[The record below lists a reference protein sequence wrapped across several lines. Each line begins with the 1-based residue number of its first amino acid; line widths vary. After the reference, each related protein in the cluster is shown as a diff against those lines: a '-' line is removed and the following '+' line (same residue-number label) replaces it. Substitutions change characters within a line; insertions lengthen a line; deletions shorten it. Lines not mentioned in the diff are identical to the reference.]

1 MKKFLN
7 YGLALLAVALASPV
21 FVACDDDDD
30 SDSGKYRLTVNLS
43 YPEGVTR
50 SEISDLQLVIA
61 KDNVGD
67 TIKLA
72 ENVSNYATKLKMGSY
87 TVSAKG
93 TLANAENAFIGGSQV
108 IYLDKE
114 TELALPMAIS
124 YGKLQLS
131 ITAILPEGL
140 SAENITNGKLTI
152 TDETNK
158 DTTITLGN
166 ELSYTG
172 EFERGDYNVAF
183 EAEVNSDQAI
193 KDVVLGYT
201 SVTLLSS
208 QDIQIQLTTKGGT
221 SPLIFKEIFCAGGKA
236 GYTQDTYFEIVNNS
250 DEVQYLDQLV
260 MLYGSAAQKAPNA
273 WQASGVTDIYHQAQ
287 GPVVAFPG
295 SGKDYPIQPGQS
307 VVIANDATNHQ
318 EADPDG
324 IHSDLSKADWEIYL
338 EYSRMGDT
346 DYEAPNLSPIY
357 YNNAYMRAFALGF
370 FNGAYILAKL
380 PVTPEAYAA
389 DSTSYSTTP
398 GTTSATLYMG
408 IASKYV
414 LDAVEAWDR
423 DDAEHYPYFL
433 PKDDAHAVWAP
444 VGFEGK
450 ALRRKVAKIE
460 NGRVYYKDTNNS
472 SEDFLTDQP
481 QTPGIAP
488 TAVDK

>member
-30 SDSGKYRLTVNLS
+30 VKTYDLTVELVL
-43 YPEGVTR
+43 PEGVT
-50 SEISDLQLVIA
+50 SLTDLEV
-61 KDNVGD
+61 K
-67 TIKLA
+67 
-72 ENVSNYATKLKMGSY
+72 ATKGTATTNIIMNSVTGTVNLPQGSY
-87 TVSAKG
+87 DITVKGAVAEDVTAKVQG
-93 TLANAENAFIGGSQV
+93 TAKVDLYEN
-108 IYLDKE
+108 
-114 TELALPMAIS
+114 
-124 YGKLQLS
+124 
-131 ITAILPEGL
+131 
-140 SAENITNGKLTI
+140 
-152 TDETNK
+152 
-158 DTTITLGN
+158 
-166 ELSYTG
+166 
-172 EFERGDYNVAF
+172 
-183 EAEVNSDQAI
+183 
-193 KDVVLGYT
+193 T
-201 SVTLLSS
+201 SVKVKLDL
-208 QDIQIQLTTKGGT
+208 IYE
-221 SPLIFKEIFCAGGKA
+221 SPLLFKEIFCAGGKA

-346 DYEAPNLSPIY
+346 DYEAPNLSPIF

-472 SEDFLTDQP
+472 AEDFLTDQP

>member
-30 SDSGKYRLTVNLS
+30 VKTYDLTVELVL
-43 YPEGVTR
+43 PEGVT
-50 SEISDLQLVIA
+50 SLTDLEV
-61 KDNVGD
+61 K
-67 TIKLA
+67 
-72 ENVSNYATKLKMGSY
+72 ATKGTATTNIIMNSVTGTVNLPQGSY
-87 TVSAKG
+87 DITVKGAVAEDVTAKVQG
-93 TLANAENAFIGGSQV
+93 TAKVDLYEN
-108 IYLDKE
+108 
-114 TELALPMAIS
+114 
-124 YGKLQLS
+124 
-131 ITAILPEGL
+131 
-140 SAENITNGKLTI
+140 
-152 TDETNK
+152 
-158 DTTITLGN
+158 
-166 ELSYTG
+166 
-172 EFERGDYNVAF
+172 
-183 EAEVNSDQAI
+183 
-193 KDVVLGYT
+193 T
-201 SVTLLSS
+201 SVKVKLDL
-208 QDIQIQLTTKGGT
+208 IYE
-221 SPLIFKEIFCAGGKA
+221 SPLLFKEIFCAGGKA

-318 EADPDG
+318 TADPDG

-346 DYEAPNLSPIY
+346 DYEAPNLSPIF

-380 PVTPEAYAA
+380 PVTPEEYAA

>member
-30 SDSGKYRLTVNLS
+30 VKTYDLTVELVL
-43 YPEGVTR
+43 PEGVT
-50 SEISDLQLVIA
+50 SLTDLEV
-61 KDNVGD
+61 K
-67 TIKLA
+67 
-72 ENVSNYATKLKMGSY
+72 ATKGTATTNIIMNSVTGTVNLPQGSY
-87 TVSAKG
+87 DITVKGAVAEDVTAKVQG
-93 TLANAENAFIGGSQV
+93 TAKVDLYEN
-108 IYLDKE
+108 
-114 TELALPMAIS
+114 
-124 YGKLQLS
+124 
-131 ITAILPEGL
+131 
-140 SAENITNGKLTI
+140 
-152 TDETNK
+152 
-158 DTTITLGN
+158 
-166 ELSYTG
+166 
-172 EFERGDYNVAF
+172 
-183 EAEVNSDQAI
+183 
-193 KDVVLGYT
+193 T
-201 SVTLLSS
+201 SVKVKLDL
-208 QDIQIQLTTKGGT
+208 IYE
-221 SPLIFKEIFCAGGKA
+221 SPLLFKEIFCAGGKA

-273 WQASGVTDIYHQAQ
+273 WQASGVTDIYYQAQ

-346 DYEAPNLSPIY
+346 DYEAPNLSPIF

-370 FNGAYILAKL
+370 FNGAYVLAKL

-433 PKDDAHAVWAP
+433 PKDDAHAVLAP

-472 SEDFLTDQP
+472 AEDFLTDQP

>member
-30 SDSGKYRLTVNLS
+30 VKTYDLTVELVL
-43 YPEGVTR
+43 PEGVT
-50 SEISDLQLVIA
+50 SLTDLEV
-61 KDNVGD
+61 K
-67 TIKLA
+67 
-72 ENVSNYATKLKMGSY
+72 ATKGTATTNIIMNSVTGTVNLPQGSY
-87 TVSAKG
+87 DITVKGAVAEDVTAKVQG
-93 TLANAENAFIGGSQV
+93 TAKVDLYEN
-108 IYLDKE
+108 
-114 TELALPMAIS
+114 
-124 YGKLQLS
+124 
-131 ITAILPEGL
+131 
-140 SAENITNGKLTI
+140 
-152 TDETNK
+152 
-158 DTTITLGN
+158 
-166 ELSYTG
+166 
-172 EFERGDYNVAF
+172 
-183 EAEVNSDQAI
+183 
-193 KDVVLGYT
+193 T
-201 SVTLLSS
+201 SVMVKLDL
-208 QDIQIQLTTKGGT
+208 IYE
-221 SPLIFKEIFCAGGKA
+221 SPLLFKEIFCAGGKA

-318 EADPDG
+318 TADPDG

-346 DYEAPNLSPIY
+346 DYEAPNLSAIF

-408 IASKYV
+408 IPSKYV

-472 SEDFLTDQP
+472 AEDFLTDQP

>member
-30 SDSGKYRLTVNLS
+30 VKTYDLTVELVL
-43 YPEGVTR
+43 PEGVT
-50 SEISDLQLVIA
+50 SLTDLEV
-61 KDNVGD
+61 K
-67 TIKLA
+67 
-72 ENVSNYATKLKMGSY
+72 ATKGTATTNIIMNSVTGTVNLPQGSY
-87 TVSAKG
+87 DITVKGAVAEDVTAKVQG
-93 TLANAENAFIGGSQV
+93 TAKVDLYEN
-108 IYLDKE
+108 
-114 TELALPMAIS
+114 
-124 YGKLQLS
+124 
-131 ITAILPEGL
+131 
-140 SAENITNGKLTI
+140 
-152 TDETNK
+152 
-158 DTTITLGN
+158 
-166 ELSYTG
+166 
-172 EFERGDYNVAF
+172 
-183 EAEVNSDQAI
+183 
-193 KDVVLGYT
+193 T
-201 SVTLLSS
+201 SVKVKLDL
-208 QDIQIQLTTKGGT
+208 IYE
-221 SPLIFKEIFCAGGKA
+221 SPLLFKEIFCAGGKA

-273 WQASGVTDIYHQAQ
+273 WQASGVTDIYYQSQ
-287 GPVVAFPG
+287 GSVVAFPG

-346 DYEAPNLSPIY
+346 DYEAPNLSPIF

-472 SEDFLTDQP
+472 AEDFLTDQP

>member
-30 SDSGKYRLTVNLS
+30 VKTYDLTVELVL
-43 YPEGVTR
+43 PEGVT
-50 SEISDLQLVIA
+50 SLTDLEV
-61 KDNVGD
+61 K
-67 TIKLA
+67 
-72 ENVSNYATKLKMGSY
+72 ATKGTATTNIIMNSVTGTVNLPQGSY
-87 TVSAKG
+87 DITVKGAVAEDVTAKVQG
-93 TLANAENAFIGGSQV
+93 TAKVDLYEN
-108 IYLDKE
+108 
-114 TELALPMAIS
+114 
-124 YGKLQLS
+124 
-131 ITAILPEGL
+131 
-140 SAENITNGKLTI
+140 
-152 TDETNK
+152 
-158 DTTITLGN
+158 
-166 ELSYTG
+166 
-172 EFERGDYNVAF
+172 
-183 EAEVNSDQAI
+183 
-193 KDVVLGYT
+193 T
-201 SVTLLSS
+201 SVKVKLDL
-208 QDIQIQLTTKGGT
+208 IYE
-221 SPLIFKEIFCAGGKA
+221 SPLLFKEIFCAGGKA

-273 WQASGVTDIYHQAQ
+273 WQASGVTDIYYQSQ
-287 GPVVAFPG
+287 GSVVAFPG

-318 EADPDG
+318 TADPDG

-346 DYEAPNLSPIY
+346 DYEAPNLSPIF

-380 PVTPEAYAA
+380 PVTPEEYAA

>member
-30 SDSGKYRLTVNLS
+30 VKTYDLTVELVL
-43 YPEGVTR
+43 PEGVT
-50 SEISDLQLVIA
+50 SLTDLEV
-61 KDNVGD
+61 K
-67 TIKLA
+67 
-72 ENVSNYATKLKMGSY
+72 ATKGTATTNIIMNSVTGTVNLPQGSY
-87 TVSAKG
+87 DITVKGAVAEDVTAKVQG
-93 TLANAENAFIGGSQV
+93 TAKVDLYEN
-108 IYLDKE
+108 
-114 TELALPMAIS
+114 
-124 YGKLQLS
+124 
-131 ITAILPEGL
+131 
-140 SAENITNGKLTI
+140 
-152 TDETNK
+152 
-158 DTTITLGN
+158 
-166 ELSYTG
+166 
-172 EFERGDYNVAF
+172 
-183 EAEVNSDQAI
+183 
-193 KDVVLGYT
+193 T
-201 SVTLLSS
+201 SVKVKLDL
-208 QDIQIQLTTKGGT
+208 IYE
-221 SPLIFKEIFCAGGKA
+221 SPLLFKEIFCAGGKA

-273 WQASGVTDIYHQAQ
+273 WQASGVTDIYYQSQ
-287 GPVVAFPG
+287 GSVVAFPG

-318 EADPDG
+318 TADPDG

-346 DYEAPNLSPIY
+346 DYEAPNLSPIF

-380 PVTPEAYAA
+380 PVTPEEYAA

-472 SEDFLTDQP
+472 AEDFLTDQP

>member
-30 SDSGKYRLTVNLS
+30 VKTYDLTVELVL
-43 YPEGVTR
+43 PEGVT
-50 SEISDLQLVIA
+50 SLTDLEV
-61 KDNVGD
+61 K
-67 TIKLA
+67 
-72 ENVSNYATKLKMGSY
+72 ATKGTATTNIIMNSVTGTVNLPQGSY
-87 TVSAKG
+87 DITVKGAVAEDVTAKVQG
-93 TLANAENAFIGGSQV
+93 TAKVDLYEN
-108 IYLDKE
+108 
-114 TELALPMAIS
+114 
-124 YGKLQLS
+124 
-131 ITAILPEGL
+131 
-140 SAENITNGKLTI
+140 
-152 TDETNK
+152 
-158 DTTITLGN
+158 
-166 ELSYTG
+166 
-172 EFERGDYNVAF
+172 
-183 EAEVNSDQAI
+183 
-193 KDVVLGYT
+193 T
-201 SVTLLSS
+201 SVKVKLDL
-208 QDIQIQLTTKGGT
+208 IYE
-221 SPLIFKEIFCAGGKA
+221 SPLLFKEIFCAGGKA

-273 WQASGVTDIYHQAQ
+273 WQASGVTDIYYQSQ
-287 GPVVAFPG
+287 GSVVAFPG

-318 EADPDG
+318 TADPDG

-346 DYEAPNLSPIY
+346 DYEAPNLSPIF

-380 PVTPEAYAA
+380 PVTPEEYAS

>member
-30 SDSGKYRLTVNLS
+30 VKTYDLTVELVL
-43 YPEGVTR
+43 PEGVT
-50 SEISDLQLVIA
+50 SLTDLEV
-61 KDNVGD
+61 K
-67 TIKLA
+67 
-72 ENVSNYATKLKMGSY
+72 ATKGTATTNIIMNSVTGTVNLPQGSY
-87 TVSAKG
+87 DITVKGAVAEDVTAKVQG
-93 TLANAENAFIGGSQV
+93 TAKVDLYEN
-108 IYLDKE
+108 
-114 TELALPMAIS
+114 
-124 YGKLQLS
+124 
-131 ITAILPEGL
+131 
-140 SAENITNGKLTI
+140 
-152 TDETNK
+152 
-158 DTTITLGN
+158 
-166 ELSYTG
+166 
-172 EFERGDYNVAF
+172 
-183 EAEVNSDQAI
+183 
-193 KDVVLGYT
+193 T
-201 SVTLLSS
+201 SVKVKLDL
-208 QDIQIQLTTKGGT
+208 IYE
-221 SPLIFKEIFCAGGKA
+221 SPLLFKEIFCAGGKA

-318 EADPDG
+318 TADPDG

-346 DYEAPNLSPIY
+346 DYEAPNLSPIF

-472 SEDFLTDQP
+472 AEDFLTDQP

>member
-7 YGLALLAVALASPV
+7 YGLALLAVALTSPV

-30 SDSGKYRLTVNLS
+30 VKTYDLTVELVL
-43 YPEGVTR
+43 PEGVT
-50 SEISDLQLVIA
+50 SLTDLEV
-61 KDNVGD
+61 K
-67 TIKLA
+67 
-72 ENVSNYATKLKMGSY
+72 ATKGTATTNIIMNSVTGTVNLPQGSY
-87 TVSAKG
+87 DITVKGAVAEDVTAKVQG
-93 TLANAENAFIGGSQV
+93 TAKVDLYEN
-108 IYLDKE
+108 
-114 TELALPMAIS
+114 
-124 YGKLQLS
+124 
-131 ITAILPEGL
+131 
-140 SAENITNGKLTI
+140 
-152 TDETNK
+152 
-158 DTTITLGN
+158 
-166 ELSYTG
+166 
-172 EFERGDYNVAF
+172 
-183 EAEVNSDQAI
+183 
-193 KDVVLGYT
+193 T
-201 SVTLLSS
+201 SVKVKLDL
-208 QDIQIQLTTKGGT
+208 IYE
-221 SPLIFKEIFCAGGKA
+221 SPLLFKEIFCAGGKA

-260 MLYGSAAQKAPNA
+260 MLYASAAQKAPNA
-273 WQASGVTDIYHQAQ
+273 WQASGVTDIYYQSQ
-287 GPVVAFPG
+287 GSVVAFPG

-318 EADPDG
+318 TADPDG

-380 PVTPEAYAA
+380 PVTPEEYAA

-433 PKDDAHAVWAP
+433 PKDDAHAVLAP

-472 SEDFLTDQP
+472 AEDFLTDQP

>member
-30 SDSGKYRLTVNLS
+30 VKTYDLTVELVL
-43 YPEGVTR
+43 PEGVT
-50 SEISDLQLVIA
+50 SLTDLEV
-61 KDNVGD
+61 K
-67 TIKLA
+67 
-72 ENVSNYATKLKMGSY
+72 ATKGTATTNIIMNSVTGTVNLPQGSY
-87 TVSAKG
+87 DITVKGAVAEDVTAKVQG
-93 TLANAENAFIGGSQV
+93 TAKVDLYEN
-108 IYLDKE
+108 
-114 TELALPMAIS
+114 
-124 YGKLQLS
+124 
-131 ITAILPEGL
+131 
-140 SAENITNGKLTI
+140 
-152 TDETNK
+152 
-158 DTTITLGN
+158 
-166 ELSYTG
+166 
-172 EFERGDYNVAF
+172 
-183 EAEVNSDQAI
+183 
-193 KDVVLGYT
+193 T
-201 SVTLLSS
+201 SVKVKLDL
-208 QDIQIQLTTKGGT
+208 IYE
-221 SPLIFKEIFCAGGKA
+221 SPLLFKEIFCAGGKA

-273 WQASGVTDIYHQAQ
+273 WQASGVTDIYYQSQ
-287 GPVVAFPG
+287 GSVVAFPG

-346 DYEAPNLSPIY
+346 DYEAPNLSPIF

-380 PVTPEAYAA
+380 PVTPEEYAA

-433 PKDDAHAVWAP
+433 PKDDAHAVLAP

-472 SEDFLTDQP
+472 AEDFLTDQP

-488 TAVDK
+488 TAVDE

>member
-30 SDSGKYRLTVNLS
+30 VKTYDLTVELVL
-43 YPEGVTR
+43 PEGVT
-50 SEISDLQLVIA
+50 SLTDLEV
-61 KDNVGD
+61 K
-67 TIKLA
+67 
-72 ENVSNYATKLKMGSY
+72 ATKGTATTNIIMNSVTGTVNLPQGSY
-87 TVSAKG
+87 DITVKGAVAEDVTAKVQG
-93 TLANAENAFIGGSQV
+93 TAKVDLYE
-108 IYLDKE
+108 K
-114 TELALPMAIS
+114 
-124 YGKLQLS
+124 
-131 ITAILPEGL
+131 
-140 SAENITNGKLTI
+140 
-152 TDETNK
+152 
-158 DTTITLGN
+158 
-166 ELSYTG
+166 
-172 EFERGDYNVAF
+172 
-183 EAEVNSDQAI
+183 
-193 KDVVLGYT
+193 T
-201 SVTLLSS
+201 SVMVKLDL
-208 QDIQIQLTTKGGT
+208 IYE
-221 SPLIFKEIFCAGGKA
+221 SPLLFKEIFCAGGKA

-433 PKDDAHAVWAP
+433 PKDDAHAVLAP

-472 SEDFLTDQP
+472 AEDFLTDQP

>member
-30 SDSGKYRLTVNLS
+30 VKTYDLTVELVL
-43 YPEGVTR
+43 PEGVT
-50 SEISDLQLVIA
+50 SLTDLEV
-61 KDNVGD
+61 K
-67 TIKLA
+67 
-72 ENVSNYATKLKMGSY
+72 ATKGTATTNIIMNSVTGTVNLPQGSY
-87 TVSAKG
+87 DITVKGAVAEDVTAKVQG
-93 TLANAENAFIGGSQV
+93 TAKVDLYE
-108 IYLDKE
+108 K
-114 TELALPMAIS
+114 
-124 YGKLQLS
+124 
-131 ITAILPEGL
+131 
-140 SAENITNGKLTI
+140 
-152 TDETNK
+152 
-158 DTTITLGN
+158 
-166 ELSYTG
+166 
-172 EFERGDYNVAF
+172 
-183 EAEVNSDQAI
+183 
-193 KDVVLGYT
+193 T
-201 SVTLLSS
+201 SVMVKLDL
-208 QDIQIQLTTKGGT
+208 IYE
-221 SPLIFKEIFCAGGKA
+221 SPLLFKEIFCAGGKA

-260 MLYGSAAQKAPNA
+260 MLYGSAAQTAPNA

-433 PKDDAHAVWAP
+433 PKDDAHAVLAP

-472 SEDFLTDQP
+472 AEDFLTDQP

>member
-30 SDSGKYRLTVNLS
+30 VKTYDLTVELVL
-43 YPEGVTR
+43 PEGVT
-50 SEISDLQLVIA
+50 SLTDLEV
-61 KDNVGD
+61 K
-67 TIKLA
+67 
-72 ENVSNYATKLKMGSY
+72 ATKGTATTNIIMNSVTGTVNLPQGSY
-87 TVSAKG
+87 DITVKGAVAEDVTAKVQG
-93 TLANAENAFIGGSQV
+93 TAKVDLYEN
-108 IYLDKE
+108 
-114 TELALPMAIS
+114 
-124 YGKLQLS
+124 
-131 ITAILPEGL
+131 
-140 SAENITNGKLTI
+140 
-152 TDETNK
+152 
-158 DTTITLGN
+158 
-166 ELSYTG
+166 
-172 EFERGDYNVAF
+172 
-183 EAEVNSDQAI
+183 
-193 KDVVLGYT
+193 T
-201 SVTLLSS
+201 SVKVKLDL
-208 QDIQIQLTTKGGT
+208 IYE
-221 SPLIFKEIFCAGGKA
+221 SPLLFKEIFCAGGKA

-346 DYEAPNLSPIY
+346 DYEAPNLSPIF

>member
-30 SDSGKYRLTVNLS
+30 VKTYDLTVELVL
-43 YPEGVTR
+43 PEGVT
-50 SEISDLQLVIA
+50 SLTDLEV
-61 KDNVGD
+61 K
-67 TIKLA
+67 
-72 ENVSNYATKLKMGSY
+72 ATKGTATTNIIMNSVTGTVNLPQGSY
-87 TVSAKG
+87 DITVKGAVAEDVTAKVQG
-93 TLANAENAFIGGSQV
+93 TAKVDLYEN
-108 IYLDKE
+108 
-114 TELALPMAIS
+114 
-124 YGKLQLS
+124 
-131 ITAILPEGL
+131 
-140 SAENITNGKLTI
+140 
-152 TDETNK
+152 
-158 DTTITLGN
+158 
-166 ELSYTG
+166 
-172 EFERGDYNVAF
+172 
-183 EAEVNSDQAI
+183 
-193 KDVVLGYT
+193 T
-201 SVTLLSS
+201 SVKVKLDL
-208 QDIQIQLTTKGGT
+208 IYE
-221 SPLIFKEIFCAGGKA
+221 SPLLFKEIFCAGGKA

-273 WQASGVTDIYHQAQ
+273 WQASGVTDIYYQSQ
-287 GPVVAFPG
+287 GSVVAFPG

-346 DYEAPNLSPIY
+346 DYEAPNLSPIF

>member
-30 SDSGKYRLTVNLS
+30 VKTYDLTVELVL
-43 YPEGVTR
+43 PEGVT
-50 SEISDLQLVIA
+50 SLTDLEV
-61 KDNVGD
+61 K
-67 TIKLA
+67 
-72 ENVSNYATKLKMGSY
+72 ATKGTATTNIIMNSVTGTVNLPQGSY
-87 TVSAKG
+87 DITVKGAVAEDVTAKVQG
-93 TLANAENAFIGGSQV
+93 TAKVDLYEN
-108 IYLDKE
+108 
-114 TELALPMAIS
+114 
-124 YGKLQLS
+124 
-131 ITAILPEGL
+131 
-140 SAENITNGKLTI
+140 
-152 TDETNK
+152 
-158 DTTITLGN
+158 
-166 ELSYTG
+166 
-172 EFERGDYNVAF
+172 
-183 EAEVNSDQAI
+183 
-193 KDVVLGYT
+193 T
-201 SVTLLSS
+201 SVKVKLDL
-208 QDIQIQLTTKGGT
+208 IYE
-221 SPLIFKEIFCAGGKA
+221 SPLLFKEIFCAGGKA

-273 WQASGVTDIYHQAQ
+273 WQASGVTDIYYQAQ

-346 DYEAPNLSPIY
+346 DYEAPNLSPIF

-433 PKDDAHAVWAP
+433 PKDDAHAVLAP

-472 SEDFLTDQP
+472 AEDFLTDQP

>member
-30 SDSGKYRLTVNLS
+30 VKTYDLTVELVL
-43 YPEGVTR
+43 PEGVT
-50 SEISDLQLVIA
+50 SLTDLEV
-61 KDNVGD
+61 K
-67 TIKLA
+67 
-72 ENVSNYATKLKMGSY
+72 ATKGTATTNIIMNSVTGTVNLPQGSY
-87 TVSAKG
+87 DITVKGAVAEDVTAKVQG
-93 TLANAENAFIGGSQV
+93 TAKVDLYEN
-108 IYLDKE
+108 
-114 TELALPMAIS
+114 
-124 YGKLQLS
+124 
-131 ITAILPEGL
+131 
-140 SAENITNGKLTI
+140 
-152 TDETNK
+152 
-158 DTTITLGN
+158 
-166 ELSYTG
+166 
-172 EFERGDYNVAF
+172 
-183 EAEVNSDQAI
+183 
-193 KDVVLGYT
+193 T
-201 SVTLLSS
+201 SVKVKLDL
-208 QDIQIQLTTKGGT
+208 IYE
-221 SPLIFKEIFCAGGKA
+221 SPLLFKEIFCAGGKA

-273 WQASGVTDIYHQAQ
+273 WQASGVTDIYYQAQ

-318 EADPDG
+318 TADPDG

-346 DYEAPNLSPIY
+346 DYEAPNLSPIF

-370 FNGAYILAKL
+370 FNGAYVLAKL

-433 PKDDAHAVWAP
+433 PKDDAHAVLAP

-472 SEDFLTDQP
+472 AEDFLTDQP

>member
-30 SDSGKYRLTVNLS
+30 VKTYDLTVELVL
-43 YPEGVTR
+43 PEGVT
-50 SEISDLQLVIA
+50 SLTDLEV
-61 KDNVGD
+61 K
-67 TIKLA
+67 
-72 ENVSNYATKLKMGSY
+72 ATKGTATTNIIMNSVTGTVNLPQGSY
-87 TVSAKG
+87 DITVKGAVAEDVTAKVQG
-93 TLANAENAFIGGSQV
+93 TAKVDLYEN
-108 IYLDKE
+108 
-114 TELALPMAIS
+114 
-124 YGKLQLS
+124 
-131 ITAILPEGL
+131 
-140 SAENITNGKLTI
+140 
-152 TDETNK
+152 
-158 DTTITLGN
+158 
-166 ELSYTG
+166 
-172 EFERGDYNVAF
+172 
-183 EAEVNSDQAI
+183 
-193 KDVVLGYT
+193 T
-201 SVTLLSS
+201 SVKVKLDL
-208 QDIQIQLTTKGGT
+208 IYE
-221 SPLIFKEIFCAGGKA
+221 SPLLFKEIFCAGGKA

-273 WQASGVTDIYHQAQ
+273 WQASGVTDIYYQAQ

-318 EADPDG
+318 TADPDG

-346 DYEAPNLSPIY
+346 DYEAPNLSAIF

-370 FNGAYILAKL
+370 FNGAYVLAKL

-433 PKDDAHAVWAP
+433 PKDDAHAVLAP

-472 SEDFLTDQP
+472 AEDFLTDQP

>member
-1 MKKFLN
+1 M
-7 YGLALLAVALASPV
+7 
-21 FVACDDDDD
+21 
-30 SDSGKYRLTVNLS
+30 
-43 YPEGVTR
+43 
-50 SEISDLQLVIA
+50 
-61 KDNVGD
+61 
-67 TIKLA
+67 
-72 ENVSNYATKLKMGSY
+72 
-87 TVSAKG
+87 
-93 TLANAENAFIGGSQV
+93 
-108 IYLDKE
+108 
-114 TELALPMAIS
+114 
-124 YGKLQLS
+124 
-131 ITAILPEGL
+131 
-140 SAENITNGKLTI
+140 
-152 TDETNK
+152 
-158 DTTITLGN
+158 
-166 ELSYTG
+166 
-172 EFERGDYNVAF
+172 
-183 EAEVNSDQAI
+183 
-193 KDVVLGYT
+193 
-201 SVTLLSS
+201 
-208 QDIQIQLTTKGGT
+208 
-221 SPLIFKEIFCAGGKA
+221 
-236 GYTQDTYFEIVNNS
+236 NNS

-346 DYEAPNLSPIY
+346 DYEAPNLSPIF

-433 PKDDAHAVWAP
+433 PKDDAHAVLAP

-472 SEDFLTDQP
+472 AEDFLTDQP

>member
-7 YGLALLAVALASPV
+7 YGLALLAAALASPV

-30 SDSGKYRLTVNLS
+30 VKTYDLTVELVL
-43 YPEGVTR
+43 PEGVT
-50 SEISDLQLVIA
+50 SLTDLEV
-61 KDNVGD
+61 K
-67 TIKLA
+67 
-72 ENVSNYATKLKMGSY
+72 ATKGTATTNIIMNSVTGTVNLPQGSY
-87 TVSAKG
+87 DITVKGAVAEDVTAKVQG
-93 TLANAENAFIGGSQV
+93 TAKVDLYEN
-108 IYLDKE
+108 
-114 TELALPMAIS
+114 
-124 YGKLQLS
+124 
-131 ITAILPEGL
+131 
-140 SAENITNGKLTI
+140 
-152 TDETNK
+152 
-158 DTTITLGN
+158 
-166 ELSYTG
+166 
-172 EFERGDYNVAF
+172 
-183 EAEVNSDQAI
+183 
-193 KDVVLGYT
+193 T
-201 SVTLLSS
+201 SVKVKLDLVYE
-208 QDIQIQLTTKGGT
+208 
-221 SPLIFKEIFCAGGKA
+221 SPLLFKEIFCAGGKA

-273 WQASGVTDIYHQAQ
+273 WQASGVTDIYYQSQ
-287 GPVVAFPG
+287 GSVVAFPG

-346 DYEAPNLSPIY
+346 DYEAPNLSPIF

-433 PKDDAHAVWAP
+433 PKDDAHAVTAP

-472 SEDFLTDQP
+472 AEDFLTDQP

>member
-1 MKKFLN
+1 M
-7 YGLALLAVALASPV
+7 
-21 FVACDDDDD
+21 
-30 SDSGKYRLTVNLS
+30 
-43 YPEGVTR
+43 
-50 SEISDLQLVIA
+50 
-61 KDNVGD
+61 
-67 TIKLA
+67 
-72 ENVSNYATKLKMGSY
+72 
-87 TVSAKG
+87 
-93 TLANAENAFIGGSQV
+93 
-108 IYLDKE
+108 
-114 TELALPMAIS
+114 
-124 YGKLQLS
+124 
-131 ITAILPEGL
+131 
-140 SAENITNGKLTI
+140 
-152 TDETNK
+152 
-158 DTTITLGN
+158 
-166 ELSYTG
+166 
-172 EFERGDYNVAF
+172 
-183 EAEVNSDQAI
+183 
-193 KDVVLGYT
+193 
-201 SVTLLSS
+201 
-208 QDIQIQLTTKGGT
+208 
-221 SPLIFKEIFCAGGKA
+221 
-236 GYTQDTYFEIVNNS
+236 
-250 DEVQYLDQLV
+250 
-260 MLYGSAAQKAPNA
+260 
-273 WQASGVTDIYHQAQ
+273 
-287 GPVVAFPG
+287 AFPG

-346 DYEAPNLSPIY
+346 DYEAPNLSPIF

-380 PVTPEAYAA
+380 PVTPEEYAA

-433 PKDDAHAVWAP
+433 PKDDAQAVTAP

-472 SEDFLTDQP
+472 AEDFLTDQP